1 MWRRLLLAFFIG
13 TSFSYFSVAQTS
25 PTNAAASSPIQRIL
39 VIPIQGDIEPA
50 LVYIVRRAIKEA
62 KEKKA
67 DAIVIHMDT
76 NGGRVDSTT
85 EIINILSRF
94 EPQSQTYTLID
105 TKAFSAGAFI
115 SAATRYIYMTPG
127 SVIGAATPILS
138 TGQEMPEAI
147 EEKMTSAVRA
157 LVRATAERH
166 GHNTKVFEAMIDRD
180 QGLTVDGKEIVPKGK
195 ILTLTAQEAE
205 KKYGKPPR
213 PLLSTGTVK
222 SLDQLLKQ
230 IGAENAERIEIKETG
245 FEILARWVVKISP
258 ILLFI
263 GIVGVYVELKTP
275 GLGLPGLCA
284 ALCLLL
290 FFFGHYI
297 AGLSGQEV
305 FILFILGVIL
315 LLIEILMFP
324 GAIIPGVLGVVFIM
338 TSLILAMVD
347 KYPADPIIPSL
358 SQLQVPLLN
367 FSIALITGI
376 IVIGFLARFL
386 PESRLFRRL
395 TLETAS
401 GIKPMPSPA
410 SRSRQVG
417 EIGISLSPLKP
428 SGQGQFGERI
438 EEITSAGEFIEAD
451 QSIRIVEITD
461 NKIIVEKV

>member
-13 TSFSYFSVAQTS
+13 TSFSYFSVAQTP
-25 PTNAAASSPIQRIL
+25 PTNSAVSSPIQRVV

-67 DAIVIHMDT
+67 DALILHMDT

-94 EPQSQTYTLID
+94 EPQNQTYTLID

-147 EEKMTSAVRA
+147 EEKTTSAVRA

-195 ILTLTAQEAE
+195 ILTLTSQEAE

-222 SLDQLLKQ
+222 SLDQFLKE

-275 GLGLPGLCA
+275 GLGLPGLFA
-284 ALCLLL
+284 AICLLI

-297 AGLSGQEV
+297 AGLSGHEAFV
-305 FILFILGVIL
+305 LFILGVIL
-315 LLIEILMFP
+315 LLIEILIFP

-367 FSIALITGI
+367 FSIALIAGI
-376 IVIGFLARFL
+376 IVIGLLARFL

-395 TLETAS
+395 TLETTS
-401 GIKPMPSPA
+401 GVQIPA
-410 SRSRQVG
+410 SLAVRPRQVG
-417 EIGISLSPLKP
+417 ETGIALSPLKP
-428 SGQGQFGERI
+428 SGKGQFGEAI
-438 EEITSAGEFIEAD
+438 EEITSAGEFIDAN

-461 NKIIVEKV
+461 NKIIVEKA

>member
-1 MWRRLLLAFFIG
+1 MN
-13 TSFSYFSVAQTS
+13 FSPAQVPITNSVIKRVA
-25 PTNAAASSPIQRIL
+25 I
-39 VIPIQGDIEPA
+39 IPIQEDIEPA

-67 DAIVIHMDT
+67 DAIILHMDT

-94 EPQSQTYTLID
+94 EPQNQTYTLID

-115 SAATRYIYMTPG
+115 SAATRHIYMTPG

-138 TGQEMPEAI
+138 TGQEMPKSI

-213 PLLSTGTVK
+213 PLLSAGTVD
-222 SLDQLLKQ
+222 SLEQLLKT
-230 IGAENAERIEIKETG
+230 IGAEHAERIEIQATG

-258 ILLFI
+258 ILLLI

-275 GLGLPGLCA
+275 GLGLPGLFA
-284 ALCLLL
+284 AICLLL

-297 AGLSGQEV
+297 AGLSGHEA

-315 LLIEILMFP
+315 LLTEILIFP
-324 GAIIPGVLGVVFIM
+324 GTILPGVLGVAFIM
-338 TSLILAMVD
+338 ISLILAMVD
-347 KYPADPIIPSL
+347 KYPADPMIPTIT
-358 SQLQVPLLN
+358 QLQTPLLN
-367 FSIALITGI
+367 FSIALIGGI
-376 IVIGFLARFL
+376 IVIGLLARFL
-386 PESRLFRRL
+386 PASPLFKRL

-401 GIKPMPSPA
+401 GTQTPFTFISP
-410 SRSRQVG
+410 SRQIG
-417 EIGISLSPLKP
+417 ETGIALTPLKP
-428 SGQGQFGERI
+428 SGKGQFGETI
-438 EEITSAGEFIEAD
+438 EEITSAGEFIEAR
-451 QSIRIVEITD
+451 QTIRIVEITD